1 MVKMLNKLRDK
12 YRNIPIQVKASL
24 WFLFCSFLQKGVAT
38 ISTPIFT
45 RLLSVAEYGEFSV
58 FSSWMQ
64 IISIFITLNLF
75 YGVYTQGLIKFD
87 KEQNVYSSSLQGLTL
102 TLVILWGGIYFLF
115 REFWNDL
122 FSLSTFQMVSMLL
135 IIWTSAVFQF
145 WAAEQRVLYKYRTLV
160 ILSLFFSLFSPLI
173 EVLFVL
179 LFPSNKVDARIMGIV
194 LINTFFYSTLFISQ
208 IKKGKVL
215 YSNHFWKYALF
226 FNLPL
231 VFHYL
236 SQVVLS
242 SADRI
247 MIERM
252 VGVEEAGIYSLAYS
266 ISMVMTLFNTALSQ
280 AMAPWLYQKIKER
293 KITLTSHIVY
303 ISLCII
309 AAVNLVIIALSP
321 EVVALFAPSSYENA
335 IYIIPPIA
343 MSVFF
348 MFAYDIFARF
358 SFYQEETKL
367 ISLASIVGAILNVVL
382 NLYAIRIFGY
392 YAAGYTTLICYITY
406 AVFHYLLMHSICKR
420 YYNGVYPYETKMLL
434 LITGVFMILG
444 FCFLI
449 VYNNTVL
456 RYILLCFLIIIV
468 VLRSVFIKQ
477 LLVDVFYQKP

>member
-1 MVKMLNKLRDK
+1 MLNKLRDK

-115 REFWNDL
+115 REFWNNL

-293 KITLTSHIVY
+293 KITLTSHVVY

>member
-1 MVKMLNKLRDK
+1 MINKLRDK
-12 YRNIPIQVKASL
+12 YRNFPIQAKASL

-38 ISTPIFT
+38 ITTPIFT

-64 IISIFITLNLF
+64 IISIFVTLNLF

-115 REFWNDL
+115 QEFWNHL
-122 FSLSTFQMVSMLL
+122 FSLSTFKMVSMLL

-179 LFPSNKVDARIMGIV
+179 LFPSSKVDARIMGIV

-208 IKKGKVL
+208 IKKGKVF
-215 YSNHFWKYALF
+215 YSNRFWKYALF

-231 VFHYL
+231 IFHYL

-252 VGVEEAGIYSLAYS
+252 VGVEEAGVYSLAYS

-280 AMAPWLYQKIKER
+280 AMAPWLYQKIKEK
-293 KITLTSHIVY
+293 KITQTSHIVY

-321 EVVALFAPSSYENA
+321 EVVALFAPSNYENA

-348 MFAYDIFARF
+348 MFVYDIFARF

-367 ISLASIVGAILNVVL
+367 ISLASIAGAILNVVL
-382 NLYAIRIFGY
+382 NMYAIRIFGY

-406 AVFHYLLMHSICKR
+406 AVFHYLLMHSICKK
-420 YYNGVYPYETKMLL
+420 YYNGVYPYETKVLL

-444 FCFLI
+444 FCFLL

-456 RYILLCFLIIIV
+456 RYILLCFFIIIV
-468 VLRSVFIKQ
+468 ILRSLFIKQ
-477 LLVDVFYQKP
+477 LLIDVLYQK